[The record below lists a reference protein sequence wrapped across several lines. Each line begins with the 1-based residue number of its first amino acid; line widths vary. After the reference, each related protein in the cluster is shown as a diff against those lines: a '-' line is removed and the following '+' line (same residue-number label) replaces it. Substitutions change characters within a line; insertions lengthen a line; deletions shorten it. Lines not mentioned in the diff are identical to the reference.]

1 MLQGRN
7 VCSNPDELLLRQFK
21 DSLARSTTSVTSFQD
36 FSEFRQRKADPKCS
50 LNDVNPLNR
59 ALGIYPITRRTPHS
73 LRQHADL
80 FVMSNR
86 VWTDSGRFRECPGME
101 SLYVV
106 THLSSMDPRMHSSV
120 KHFYG
125 QLAATGW
132 LVDVNRWDEKA
143 GLLTGCGVRSQVIDV
158 LEAQIK
164 RRPAMKKV
172 STAVTKQRRN
182 FSQPK
187 RTIGLDLGDRNSWY
201 CVLDEGGQ
209 IRLEQRVRTN
219 AKALRE
225 VFGEM
230 PRSRIALETGTHSP
244 WISRLLNDL
253 GHEVIVANA
262 RKVRLIGE
270 SRKKDD
276 RLDAQTLARL
286 ARIDSVLL
294 CPVKHRSAQAQ
305 ADLTVIRAR
314 AALVRAR
321 TGLVNSA
328 RSLAKSYGERLRGCN
343 VRNMNPEKAE
353 SLSPELQVAL
363 EPLLHAIESL
373 SERIVEYND
382 RIGALAEQRYPQVE
396 LLKQIKGVGT
406 LIALTFLL
414 TLEDPH
420 RFRKSRDVGCYLG
433 LQPGRRNSGQ
443 SEPQM
448 HISKEGDPYLR
459 TLLVQGAQHIL
470 GPFGVDCDLRRW
482 GLKLAERGGKSC
494 KKRAIV
500 ATARKLAVL
509 LHHLWV
515 SGEVY
520 EPLHNSSR
528 ATVAAAA

>member
-1 MLQGRN
+1 
-7 VCSNPDELLLRQFK
+7 
-21 DSLARSTTSVTSFQD
+21 
-36 FSEFRQRKADPKCS
+36 
-50 LNDVNPLNR
+50 
-59 ALGIYPITRRTPHS
+59 
-73 LRQHADL
+73 
-80 FVMSNR
+80 
-86 VWTDSGRFRECPGME
+86 
-101 SLYVV
+101 
-106 THLSSMDPRMHSSV
+106 
-120 KHFYG
+120 
-125 QLAATGW
+125 
-132 LVDVNRWDEKA
+132 
-143 GLLTGCGVRSQVIDV
+143 
-158 LEAQIK
+158 
-164 RRPAMKKV
+164 MKKV
-172 STAVTKQRRN
+172 STVGAKPSKKI
-182 FSQPK
+182 SQK
-187 RTIGLDLGDRNSWY
+187 LTVGLDLGDRNSWY
-201 CVLDEGGQ
+201 CVLDESGQ
-209 IRLEQRVRTN
+209 IQVEQRVRTH

-230 PRSRIALETGTHSP
+230 PHSRIALEIGTHSP
-244 WISRLLNDL
+244 WISRLLSEL

-286 ARIDSVLL
+286 ARIDPGLL
-294 CPVKHRSAQAQ
+294 SPVKHRSAQAQ
-305 ADLTVIRAR
+305 ADLMMIRAR
-314 AALVRAR
+314 AGLVRAR
-321 TGLVNSA
+321 TALVNTA
-328 RSLAKSYGERLRGCN
+328 RGLAKSYGERLRGCN

-353 SLSPELQVAL
+353 GLSPELQSAL
-363 EPLLHAIESL
+363 EPLLAGIEVL
-373 SERIVEYND
+373 SEQIREYNE
-382 RIGALAEQRYPQVE
+382 RIEKLAQESYPQVA
-396 LLKQIKGVGT
+396 LLRQIKGVGT

-433 LQPGRRNSGQ
+433 LQPGRRSSGQ

-470 GPFGVDCDLRRW
+470 GPFGPDCDLRRW
-482 GLKLAERGGKSC
+482 GLKLAERGGRNG

-528 ATVAAAA
+528 MTVAAAA